1 MSQSYPVWFSREQ
14 DAQKGRRKMKS
25 NQTKI
30 TALYCRLSQEDEL
43 EGESNS
49 IKNQKA
55 MLSKYAVDNGFLN
68 CRFYID
74 DGYSCVTFER
84 PDFKRMIA
92 DMDDGEIGTVITKD
106 LSRLG
111 RDYLKTGT
119 YIEIIFPQ
127 NDVRYIA
134 INDGVDTDK
143 GSNELVGIRNYFND
157 YFAADT
163 SKKIRAVQRAK
174 AEKGERIGSKLPYGY
189 MRDENHKMVPDPDA
203 APVVKRIFDMYV
215 NGIGARTIAMTL
227 EKEKIH
233 SPSAHSY
240 FKFGR
245 KEFGLKLDN
254 PYQWTDVTIRNMLV
268 NETYI
273 GTTVNYKTT
282 TKSNK
287 LKKQNHNDRKDWLV
301 FENTHEAIIDKDTF
315 AMVQKWFAG
324 RRKPAQSGKV
334 DIFAGLV
341 FCADCGERMY
351 LRRVLK
357 YPKENNYLCK
367 TYQTHGGHH
376 CSAHRINERDF
387 HAVILQKLRDVTA
400 YVRENPKEFYAIAS
414 SNAKV
419 EAEKEMK
426 VYRREKEKAEKRI
439 AELESIIR
447 CLYEDRV
454 LGRITVE
461 RYESMSSGYETE
473 QAELKAKLSEMNAA
487 IDENQKREELIQS
500 FINNAKKYIDIQEL
514 TPEILRSFISR
525 IEVHEKEK
533 WHSAQCGNDIVI
545 HFTIERQDRFYVWH
559 KEIVGK

>member
-1 MSQSYPVWFSREQ
+1 
-14 DAQKGRRKMKS
+14 
-25 NQTKI
+25 
-30 TALYCRLSQEDEL
+30 
-43 EGESNS
+43 
-49 IKNQKA
+49 
-55 MLSKYAVDNGFLN
+55 
-68 CRFYID
+68 
-74 DGYSCVTFER
+74 
-84 PDFKRMIA
+84 
-92 DMDDGEIGTVITKD
+92 
-106 LSRLG
+106 
-111 RDYLKTGT
+111 
-119 YIEIIFPQ
+119 
-127 NDVRYIA
+127 
-134 INDGVDTDK
+134 
-143 GSNELVGIRNYFND
+143 
-157 YFAADT
+157 
-163 SKKIRAVQRAK
+163 
-174 AEKGERIGSKLPYGY
+174 

-287 LKKQNHNDRKDWLV
+287 LKKQIHNDRKDWLV
-301 FENTHEAIIDKDTF
+301 FEDTHEAIIDKDTF

-334 DIFAGLV
+334 DVFAGLV

-367 TYQTHGGHH
+367 AYQTHGGHH

-400 YVRENPKEFYAIAS
+400 YVRENPEEFYAVAS

-500 FINNAKKYIDIQEL
+500 FIVNAKKYINIQEL
-514 TPEILRSFISR
+514 TPDILRSFISR

-533 WHSAQCGNDIVI
+533 WHSAQCGNDIII
-545 HFTIERQDRFYVWH
+545 HFNIERQDRFNVWH